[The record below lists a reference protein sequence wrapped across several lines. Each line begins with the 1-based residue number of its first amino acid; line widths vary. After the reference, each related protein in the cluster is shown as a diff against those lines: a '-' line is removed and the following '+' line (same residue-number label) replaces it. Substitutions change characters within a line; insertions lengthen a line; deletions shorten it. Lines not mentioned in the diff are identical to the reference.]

1 MSEFP
6 RIDNHSGIWKLG
18 NLGQYQVNGL
28 WPNASGRGLFAGG
41 KAPAQQNNIDF
52 IEISSAGNATDF
64 GDLTSASYNFG
75 TGSSGTRALIMGGIS
90 SYPGQ
95 LNNIELIQIST
106 KGNST
111 DFGDLTSGRGN
122 VCGIS
127 NEIKSIASGGG
138 DDTLGYS
145 NVIDQIQNASLGNA
159 TDFGNLTQSRGQ
171 GGSANNATIGLSAGG
186 IIASN
191 DNQDRID
198 KIIIQT
204 EGNAVDYGNLV
215 AQNNY
220 LAGCSSST
228 RGIFHGGQAPSS
240 TNQIQYHSI
249 NSEGNAVDFGDLSV
263 VSDRNGA
270 TSNSKRGVMGL
281 GNNPSNKNILEQVE
295 IASTGN
301 SVDFGDLTASR
312 SHAKGTSDSHG
323 GLNQGYDRLEA
334 QFGIHALFSSAYA
347 GGSINDVHHLSM
359 QSKGNSVFF
368 GDLASANYSHSG
380 AGNRHEAYF
389 AGGSTSVNVIQRSRF
404 ATNGKFQ
411 DFGDLTQGKRNMGG
425 GQAGSKVR
433 GLYAGG
439 YITSPGNAVT
449 NVIEHIT
456 FSSTGGGTDFGD
468 LTDARRVVASA
479 SSPTRTVFQGGVAST
494 GTSNVRDIIDYVTT
508 ASTGNAQDFGDLV
521 SAKRDHSGG
530 ASAVRALSAGNTG
543 NSNAIDFITIAT
555 TGNSTDFGDL
565 TVGRANTGA
574 ASNSQRLV
582 IYGGVS
588 PGANVTIDEVQI
600 ATTGNATDFG
610 DAARGGEKP
619 GAAGSGHGGVN

>member
-6 RIDNHSGIWKLG
+6 RIDNHSGVWKLG

-28 WPNASGRGLFAGG
+28 WPNASGRGIFGAG
-41 KAPAQQNNIDF
+41 KAPGQVVDIDF
-52 IEISSAGNATDF
+52 VTIASAGNAADF
-64 GDLTSASYNFG
+64 GDLTIVSDNRAA
-75 TGSSGTRALIMGGIS
+75 GSSGTRGLFMGGIQ
-90 SYPGQ
+90 SYPGVID
-95 LNNIELIQIST
+95 NIELIQIST
-106 KGNST
+106 KGNAT
-111 DFGDLTSGRGN
+111 DFGDLTAARGN
-122 VCGIS
+122 PCGIS
-127 NEIKSIASGGG
+127 NEIKSIATGGG
-138 DDTLGYS
+138 DNDLGYS
-145 NVIDQIQNASLGNA
+145 NVIDQVQNATLGNA

-171 GGSANNATIGLSAGG
+171 GGSVNNATIGLSAGG
-186 IIASN
+186 IIATN

-228 RGIFHGGQAPSS
+228 RGIFHGGLNPNA
-240 TNQIQYHSI
+240 TTQIQFYTI
-249 NSEGNAVDFGDLSV
+249 NSEGNAVDFGDLSA
-263 VSDRNGA
+263 VSNRNGA
-270 TSNSKRGVMGL
+270 TSNSKRGVLALGSTP
-281 GNNPSNKNILEQVE
+281 GNNNTLEQVE
-295 IASTGN
+295 IATTGN
-301 SVDFGDLTASR
+301 SVDFGDLTSAR
-312 SHAKGTSDSHG
+312 SHSAGLSDSHG

-389 AGGSTSVNVIQRSRF
+389 SGGSAGVNVIQRSRF
-404 ATNGKFQ
+404 ATSGRFQ

-468 LTDARRVVASA
+468 LTAARRVVASA
-479 SSPTRTVFQGGVAST
+479 SSPTRSLFQGGVAST
-494 GTSNVRDIIDYVTT
+494 GTPGTSAAIDFVTT
-508 ASTGNAQDFGDLV
+508 ASTGNGQDFGDLV

-530 ASAVRALSAGNTG
+530 ASAVRAVSAGNTG
-543 NSNAIDFITIAT
+543 NSDAIDFVTIASA
-555 TGNSTDFGDL
+555 GDAADFGDL
-565 TVGRANTGA
+565 TVGRSSTGA

-588 PGANVTIDEVQI
+588 PGANVTIDEIQI
-600 ATTGNATDFG
+600 ATQGNATDFG
-610 DAARGGEKP
+610 DAARGGAKP
-619 GAAGSGHGGVN
+619 GGAGSGHGGVN